1 MGEILDIELL
11 GLPPTVNHMYRSGK
25 GIRYKTLEVRQY
37 QQYVVGKLRE
47 VWEGRETLMGRIE
60 MHVVFTTN
68 DRRRWDIDNRVKA
81 LQDCLSM
88 AGVIRDDSQL
98 DDLRVQRVYGKDKGT
113 RITVRKSVKIVIA
126 KKNCVNFPASVSCGL
141 KMKSSLA
148 VLHGIL
154 GDMKTGTGILLFLWR
169 KSVLCSRHTKRN
181 GC

>member
-98 DDLRVQRVYGKDKGT
+98 DDLRVQRIYGKDKGT
-113 RITVRKSVKIVIA
+113 RITVRESVINSHDSKELC
-126 KKNCVNFPASVSCGL
+126 KFS
-141 KMKSSLA
+141 
-148 VLHGIL
+148 
-154 GDMKTGTGILLFLWR
+154 LWR
-169 KSVLCSRHTKRN
+169 FLQPKNKRQSTCITRCIRRYENGNRHTSFLVA
-181 GC
+181 